1 MEFFNLSSDRGAA
14 DSYHSVATN
23 YSMCAEDLVS
33 SLVSILSRTRPHE
46 SPIQSWLPPC
56 SGGRLHETDAHAH
69 TYITWMY
76 ICVQHITSYVRIY
89 RGARFI
95 SVVVH

>member
-23 YSMCAEDLVS
+23 YSMYAEDLVS
-33 SLVSILSRTRPHE
+33 SLVLILSRTRPHE

-76 ICVQHITSYVRIY
+76 ADNTSHPTCAYIELH
-89 RGARFI
+89 GS
-95 SVVVH
+95 SV